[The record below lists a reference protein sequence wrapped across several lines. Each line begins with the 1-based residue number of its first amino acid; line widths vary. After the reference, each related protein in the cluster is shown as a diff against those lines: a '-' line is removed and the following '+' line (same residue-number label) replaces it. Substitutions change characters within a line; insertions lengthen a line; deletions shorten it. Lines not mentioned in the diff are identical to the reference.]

1 VLATPTAPGLVSK
14 VEGWYREWDK
24 AVDAADGSRSLS
36 SPDVEKFSQLKDLL
50 TLSIRKRDKDMMQ
63 QFWADD
69 VTIQLIKEVITVF
82 YGPLMKLFK
91 AANMQESVA
100 DFQNFV
106 DDLIK
111 TVEAVGFDA
120 HMDPNRTVQSFIDLC
135 RMHRNSLFRF
145 FHRVYVRDDG
155 LMEGIMSWIGSILD
169 FLRDG
174 QGSKQLDLELLV
186 RDANES
192 GEVDASK
199 VVQEM
204 RSLHRWVTARKAIRE
219 KAAEAV
225 HAERDKQQ
233 ASEVGAQPDWM
244 EAMPSFSFEG
254 TSFGLSK
261 ANLDFEAAD
270 DDDDDESD
278 NDELEALT
286 LDPIEV
292 ERLNRARLQRAMD
305 RAASLP
311 PRPSLRETAKL
322 LPRFQSEIIRYFA

>member
-1 VLATPTAPGLVSK
+1 
-14 VEGWYREWDK
+14 
-24 AVDAADGSRSLS
+24 
-36 SPDVEKFSQLKDLL
+36 
-50 TLSIRKRDKDMMQ
+50 
-63 QFWADD
+63 
-69 VTIQLIKEVITVF
+69 
-82 YGPLMKLFK
+82 
-91 AANMQESVA
+91 
-100 DFQNFV
+100 
-106 DDLIK
+106 
-111 TVEAVGFDA
+111 
-120 HMDPNRTVQSFIDLC
+120 
-135 RMHRNSLFRF
+135 
-145 FHRVYVRDDG
+145 
-155 LMEGIMSWIGSILD
+155 MEGIMSWIGSILD

-219 KAAEAV
+219 KAAAAV